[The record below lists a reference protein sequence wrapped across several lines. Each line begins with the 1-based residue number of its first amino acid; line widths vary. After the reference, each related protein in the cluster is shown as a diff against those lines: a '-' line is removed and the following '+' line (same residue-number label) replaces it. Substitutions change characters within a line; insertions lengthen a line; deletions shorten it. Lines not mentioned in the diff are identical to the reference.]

1 MFLNSKTKY
10 QQMFQ
15 LLKPR
20 PNPKHKKNK
29 LKMLPLKPLKAS
41 LTLLSNLLMN
51 NLSPMLKL
59 NLLPKPN
66 LKRLS
71 QKEKQSLLK
80 KTNDYTS
87 ILFIFIQKQ
96 PTQN

>member
-59 NLLPKPN
+59 NLLPKTKYQAEPEAAEPEGEAKPAEEN
-66 LKRLS
+66 
-71 QKEKQSLLK
+71 
-80 KTNDYTS
+80 
-87 ILFIFIQKQ
+87 
-96 PTQN
+96 